1 MKKMNIGFYD
11 SLAKKIGYVD
21 FEHML
26 RNEDEID
33 NQTKIL
39 FNHICFLE
47 LEPFRFTYS
56 KR

>member
-1 MKKMNIGFYD
+1 MNIGFYD